1 MSRTKKVI
9 EKQTKITVVKPEIFK
24 NGMRLYIPAAVIKQ
38 IEISNAYMLEVVDEK
53 TIIIRGE

>member
-38 IEISNAYMLEVVDEK
+38 IEISNVYMLEVADK
-53 TIIIRGE
+53 NTIIIRGE